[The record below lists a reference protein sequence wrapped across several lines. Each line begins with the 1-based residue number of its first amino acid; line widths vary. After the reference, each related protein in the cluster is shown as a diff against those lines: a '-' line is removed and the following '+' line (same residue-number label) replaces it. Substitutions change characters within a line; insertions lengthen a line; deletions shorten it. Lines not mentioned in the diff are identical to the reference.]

1 MTVYDPKA
9 IVTLEVTIL
18 CGWWAE
24 LELPPVKSMTT
35 TDLDGL
41 AGNDNLQATPCP
53 YVPHRIHTNV
63 GRQYA
68 VSITSRTIHSKLNAS
83 VVRTVATVG
92 QG

>member
-41 AGNDNLQATPCP
+41 AGNNNLKATPCI
-53 YVPHRIHTNV
+53 YVSHRKKHKS
-63 GRQYA
+63 RKQCA
-68 VSITSRTIHSKLNAS
+68 VSITSGTVHSKLNAS
-83 VVRTVATVG
+83 AVL
-92 QG
+92 

>member
-1 MTVYDPKA
+1 MSVYDPKA

-41 AGNDNLQATPCP
+41 AGNNKLKATPCLDHINNI
-53 YVPHRIHTNV
+53 YL
-63 GRQYA
+63 GKQCA
-68 VSITSRTIHSKLNAS
+68 VSIPRRKAHSKLNTS
-83 VVRTVATVG
+83 VVRS
-92 QG
+92 

>member
-1 MTVYDPKA
+1 MSVYDPKA

-41 AGNDNLQATPCP
+41 AGNFRSLQC
-53 YVPHRIHTNV
+53 VWGSWGKGN
-63 GRQYA
+63 G
-68 VSITSRTIHSKLNAS
+68 
-83 VVRTVATVG
+83 
-92 QG
+92 

>member
-1 MTVYDPKA
+1 MQEGEAIFMSVYDPKA

-41 AGNDNLQATPCP
+41 AGKN
-53 YVPHRIHTNV
+53 
-63 GRQYA
+63 
-68 VSITSRTIHSKLNAS
+68 
-83 VVRTVATVG
+83 
-92 QG
+92 